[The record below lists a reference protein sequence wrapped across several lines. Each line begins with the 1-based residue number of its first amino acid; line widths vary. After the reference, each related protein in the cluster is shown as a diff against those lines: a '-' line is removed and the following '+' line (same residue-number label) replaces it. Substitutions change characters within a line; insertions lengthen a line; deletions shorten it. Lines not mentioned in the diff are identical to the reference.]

1 VVAQPEPERGRAGR
15 HGPSED
21 PTRSVLGSGIFG
33 NVIEWYD
40 FALYGYLAPVTAPL
54 FFPSSDPLS
63 ALTAAFAVF
72 AVGALA
78 RPFGGVLYGHIGDR
92 AGRRTALITSIAL
105 MGASTFAMGLLPTHA
120 TAGALAPVLLLLLRL
135 AQGVSTGG
143 EFSGSITFL
152 VEHAPPGRQ
161 GLYGS
166 LANVGAVIGG
176 ALGALVGWLATGVMT
191 PEVLQVWG
199 WRIPFLCVLPIS
211 LAGLWLRLRVPDTPA
226 YLAMKKS
233 ATLDPAPLLTAWRAH
248 KAAMATVFGLN
259 WAVAAGYYIV
269 FVWLITD
276 MRMAGLSLHV
286 AMGIGTVGLLVGAA
300 ATLAAGELSDRFGR
314 RTLLWVIGLAT
325 AAGAVPLLRVAG
337 SGGAGAALS
346 GQLALAVLV
355 GGYLGTMP
363 AVFAA
368 QIPARVRC
376 CGLAIGYNVAMALF
390 GGTAPLVATLLVKG
404 TGWNAA
410 PGVYL
415 ALTAVVGL
423 ALVQRVADRASDAGP
438 A

>member
-1 VVAQPEPERGRAGR
+1 MAQPEPRRGRAGG
-15 HGPSED
+15 HGPSGD
-21 PTRSVLGSGIFG
+21 PTRNVLGSGIFG

-63 ALTAAFAVF
+63 ALIAVFAVF

-92 AGRRTALITSIAL
+92 AGRRTALIASIAL
-105 MGASTFAMGLLPTHA
+105 MGASTFAMGVLPTHA
-120 TAGALAPVLLLLLRL
+120 AVGVLAPALLLLLRL

-176 ALGALVGWLATGVMT
+176 ALGALAGWLVTGAMT
-191 PEVLQVWG
+191 PEVLQAWG

-211 LAGLWLRLRVPDTPA
+211 LMGLWLRLRVPDTPA
-226 YLAMKKS
+226 YLAMKEG
-233 ATLDPAPLLTAWRAH
+233 ATLDPAPLRTAWRAH

-259 WAVAAGYYIV
+259 WVVAAGYYIV
-269 FVWLITD
+269 FVWLISD
-276 MRMAGLSLHV
+276 MTGAGLSLHV
-286 AMGIGTVGLLVGAA
+286 AMGIGTVGLLAGAA
-300 ATLAAGELSDRFGR
+300 VTLLAGDLSDRFGR
-314 RTLLWVIGLAT
+314 RALLWAIGLAT
-325 AAGAVPLLRVAG
+325 AAGAVPLLLLAG
-337 SGGAGAALS
+337 SGGVMAALLA
-346 GQLALAVLV
+346 QLALAVLV

-376 CGLAIGYNVAMALF
+376 SGLAIGYNVAVALF
-390 GGTAPLVATLLVKG
+390 GGTAPLIATLLVKG

-423 ALVQRVADRASDAGP
+423 ALVHRVADRGSADG
-438 A
+438 